1 MTRYL
6 SLSVPLN
13 VRKTLCGEQGRQICL
28 AAVQEAQHTWE
39 PAGQGLGQSW
49 AEAELDLPCL
59 LAEVGSPCEH
69 SPSQGC
75 PKDQLFP
82 RGCVSLWGGSGWHRG
97 MWGC

>member
-1 MTRYL
+1 MGSRGGRSAWLLFRRL
-6 SLSVPLN
+6 SS
-13 VRKTLCGEQGRQICL
+13 
-28 AAVQEAQHTWE
+28 TWQ
-39 PAGQGLGQSW
+39 PAGQSLGQSW